1 MTSLKGGV
9 SSEGKVMMVSQRV
22 ELLWKSQKRSGG
34 WPVVL
39 GY

>member
-1 MTSLKGGV
+1 MSSKGGV
-9 SSEGKVMMVSQRV
+9 SSKGRVMVMVSQRV
-22 ELLWKSQKRSGG
+22 ELLR